1 MPCKSPSC
9 CFNRLLFYF
18 IVIERERERERQ
30 TCVFLKRQKI
40 RDLTIHIKFALYFIT
55 YNTHATFIIMLTTT
69 EKMTTEAL
77 AGTFCAFF
85 LFLSVSLTLKA
96 RFVVHF
102 VRAKINRRRPVLN
115 LDSFV

>member
-1 MPCKSPSC
+1 M
-9 CFNRLLFYF
+9 
-18 IVIERERERERQ
+18 
-30 TCVFLKRQKI
+30 CVFKETKNQRSYKS
-40 RDLTIHIKFALYFIT
+40 KFALYFIT
-55 YNTHATFIIMLTTT
+55 YNTHTTFIIMLTTT

-85 LFLSVSLTLKA
+85 FFLSVSLTLKA

-102 VRAKINRRRPVLN
+102 VRATINRRRPVLN

>member
-18 IVIERERERERQ
+18 IVIERERERQ

-40 RDLTIHIKFALYFIT
+40 RDLTIHKFALYFLT

-85 LFLSVSLTLKA
+85 FSFFLSLLLLKRGLLFTSCA
-96 RFVVHF
+96 R
-102 VRAKINRRRPVLN
+102 RL
-115 LDSFV
+115 LDDDPF

>member
-1 MPCKSPSC
+1 M
-9 CFNRLLFYF
+9 
-18 IVIERERERERQ
+18 
-30 TCVFLKRQKI
+30 CVFKETKNQRSY
-40 RDLTIHIKFALYFIT
+40 KFALYFNT
-55 YNTHATFIIMLTTT
+55 YNTHTTFIIMLTTT

-85 LFLSVSLTLKA
+85 FFLSVSLTLKA

-102 VRAKINRRRPVLN
+102 VRATINGRRPVLN